1 MTRFMWGVPEGY
13 NDEKHLLSQYPTA
26 KEYFEKDPLLI
37 LKPGE
42 TLDDVL
48 ARGREFTTDD
58 PSKIGTGA
66 IKYDGGKP
74 ALWRGVFEYFPRAI
88 SAVGDISTFGARKYA
103 WAGWEGVEDGIARY
117 SDAMVRHLA
126 KEGAGEVLD
135 PDSGLLHAAHT
146 AWGSLARLELILREQ
161 EKSISDG

>member
-1 MTRFMWGVPEGY
+1 MSVKAFMWGNPE
-13 NDEKHLLSQYPTA
+13 NM
-26 KEYFEKDPLLI
+26 DPLLI
-37 LKPGE
+37 LEPNE
-42 TLDDVL
+42 TIDEAIGRAYSDV
-48 ARGREFTTDD
+48 AVVAYSKEFTNDD

-161 EKSISDG
+161 EKSIYDG